1 MHSDFLIELSCA
13 DAIAGDEGE
22 VRHLLQE
29 KISNMGFA
37 EVFYDGLGS
46 LIVHL
51 PPTKTEQGK
60 AAKLLFM
67 AHMDEVGFIVRSISP
82 IGMLYLLPV
91 GHVLPKSCDM
101 QLVRLTADDGRKL
114 RGILNSTRDDNSV
127 ISDIYT
133 DLGVDSEAEVRDYG
147 VAEGRMVT
155 FDTNASM
162 LSDERVAGKAL
173 DDRVGCAALLKALDL
188 LNQQS
193 ERINDVYIAFSSSE
207 EVGTRGGKTV
217 ADLVKP
223 DIAVAVDTANHPE
236 MDRGFRNHR
245 QLGAGFMLEHYDKTM
260 SPNRDLLRFAKAL
273 FEKHELSYQ
282 RDMFGG
288 GGTDAGLAH
297 LVDGGRLALVI
308 GIPLRYCHASCSI
321 ADLRDI
327 EGAANAVAALAQ
339 ELDAAQLDSFLAW

>member
-1 MHSDFLIELSCA
+1 MHSDFLIGLSCA

-29 KISNMGFA
+29 RIPDTASVKM
-37 EVFYDGLGS
+37 VYDGLGS

-51 PPTKTEQGK
+51 LPTEAKQEK
-60 AAKLLFM
+60 PVKLLFM
-67 AHMDEVGFIVRSISP
+67 AHMDEVGFVVRSISP
-82 IGMLYLLPV
+82 IGMLHLLPV

-101 QLVRLTADDGRKL
+101 QLVRVTADDGSKL
-114 RGILNSTRDDNSV
+114 KGILNTTRDDKGN
-127 ISDIYT
+127 ISDFYV
-133 DLGVDSEAEVRDYG
+133 DLGFDSEAEVRNYG
-147 VAEGRMVT
+147 IAEGSMVT
-155 FDTNASM
+155 FATDAFAI
-162 LSDERVAGKAL
+162 SDERVAGKAL
-173 DDRVGCAALLKALDL
+173 DDRVGCAALVDALEL
-188 LNQQS
+188 ISQQP
-193 ERINDVYIAFSSSE
+193 ERNNDVYIAFSSSE

-217 ADLVKP
+217 TDLVKP

-236 MDRGFRNHR
+236 LDRGFRNHR

-260 SPNRDLLRFAKAL
+260 SPNRNLLKFAKTL
-273 FEKHELSYQ
+273 FEKYELSYQ
-282 RDMFGG
+282 KDMFGG

-327 EGAANAVAALAQ
+327 EGAAKAVAVFAQ
-339 ELDAAQLDSFLAW
+339 ELNAAQLKSFLAW